1 MWNEGSAETP
11 VDRKSDRKEAF
22 PESTFIWRLLFGFEG
37 SKHLQWTLKTEQ
49 KKRKVLIRR

>member
-37 SKHLQWTLKTEQ
+37 SALKP
-49 KKRKVLIRR
+49 